1 MMSKQSEQKG
11 ADMKGTLF
19 GIAAY
24 SLWGMFPLYWKLLS
38 KVPSLQILAHR
49 VVWAF
54 IITALLSLA
63 LGKKK
68 DFTQLL
74 RQPKRMMATIA
85 TGFLVTANWG
95 IYIWAVNTGRIIET
109 SLGYYL
115 NPLISIAL
123 GVFVLNE
130 KIDKGI
136 IAASVMAGVGIA
148 ILTMS
153 YGRLPWVALSL
164 GLTFALYGLIKK
176 MVGLDALSGLA
187 METAPV
193 FPLALAYLIMEQVAG
208 RGSFMQVGVL
218 ETVLLAL
225 AGAVTAIPLFFYAEG
240 VKRIPLS
247 RMGFLQYI
255 SPTGQLLIG
264 VLVFKETLDVPRTI
278 AFAFILFALAVYA
291 LTRGKRR
298 QEIWQRDTE
307 EDKRKLKSE

>member
-1 MMSKQSEQKG
+1 MISKQSVQKNS
-11 ADMKGTLF
+11 DPRGTLY

-24 SLWGMFPLYWKLLS
+24 GLWGMFPLYWKLLS
-38 KVPSLQILAHR
+38 RVPALQILAHR

-54 IITALLSLA
+54 VLTTILSLA
-63 LGKKK
+63 LGKGK
-68 DFTQLL
+68 DFSVLL
-74 RQPKRMMATIA
+74 RQPRRLLATIA

-95 IYIWAVNTGRIIET
+95 IYIWAVNVGRIIET

-123 GVFVLNE
+123 GVIVLKE

-136 IAASVMAGVGIA
+136 LAASGMAVIGIS
-148 ILTMS
+148 ILTVS
-153 YGRLPWVALSL
+153 YGQLPWVALSL
-164 GLTFALYGLIKK
+164 GVTFALYGLIKK

-193 FPLALAYLIMEQVAG
+193 FPVALAYLVVEHAAG
-208 RGSFMQVGVL
+208 RGSFMQIGTQ
-218 ETVLLAL
+218 ETILLAL

-255 SPTGQLLIG
+255 SPSGQLLIG
-264 VLVFKETLDVPRTI
+264 VLVFKETLDAPRAI
-278 AFAFILFALAVYA
+278 AFAFILSALAVYA
-291 LTRGKRR
+291 FTRGKRT
-298 QEIWQRDTE
+298 QR
-307 EDKRKLKSE
+307 

>member
-1 MMSKQSEQKG
+1 MMISKQPGQKKS
-11 ADMKGTLF
+11 DTKGMLY

-24 SLWGMFPLYWKLLS
+24 GLWGMFPLYWKLLS
-38 KVPSLQILAHR
+38 EVPSLQILAHR
-49 VVWAF
+49 VVWAC
-54 IITALLSLA
+54 IITTILSFA
-63 LGKKK
+63 LGKGK
-68 DFTQLL
+68 DFGKLF
-74 RQPKRMMATIA
+74 RQPKRLFATVT

-95 IYIWAVNTGRIIET
+95 IYIWAVNTDKIIET

-123 GVFVLNE
+123 GVFVLKE

-136 IAASVMAGVGIA
+136 IAASGMAIIGIS
-148 ILTMS
+148 ILTIS

-164 GLTFALYGLIKK
+164 GVTFALYGLIKK
-176 MVGLDALSGLA
+176 MVDLDALSGLA

-193 FPLALAYLIMEQVAG
+193 FPFALAFLVMEQVAG
-208 RGSFMQVGVL
+208 RGAFMQAGAL

-264 VLVFKETLDVPRTI
+264 VLVFKETLDAPRAI
-278 AFAFILFALAVYA
+278 AFAFILSALAVYA
-291 LTRGKRR
+291 FTRAKR
-298 QEIWQRDTE
+298 
-307 EDKRKLKSE
+307 S

>member
-1 MMSKQSEQKG
+1 MILKKSDQKSM
-11 ADMKGTLF
+11 DSKGTLY

-24 SLWGMFPLYWKLLS
+24 GLWGMFPLYWKLLS
-38 KVPSLQILAHR
+38 KVPALQILAHR

-54 IITALLSLA
+54 VLTTILSFA
-63 LGKKK
+63 LGKGK
-68 DFTQLL
+68 DFNVLL
-74 RQPKRMMATIA
+74 RQPKRLLATIA

-95 IYIWAVNTGRIIET
+95 IYIWAVNVGRIIET

-123 GVFVLNE
+123 GVFVLKE

-136 IAASVMAGVGIA
+136 IAASGMAVVGIS
-148 ILTMS
+148 ILTVS
-153 YGRLPWVALSL
+153 YGKLPWVALSL
-164 GLTFALYGLIKK
+164 GITFALYGLIKK

-193 FPLALAYLIMEQVAG
+193 FPLALAYLVMEQVAG
-208 RGSFMQVGVL
+208 RGSFIHAGVL

-255 SPTGQLLIG
+255 SPTGQLLLG
-264 VLVFKETLDVPRTI
+264 VLVFKETLDTPRAI
-278 AFAFILFALAVYA
+278 AFAFILSALAVYA
-291 LTRGKRR
+291 FTRGKRR
-298 QEIWQRDTE
+298 
-307 EDKRKLKSE
+307 